1 LRISLK
7 AARVS
12 RRLNQH
18 VENLALVVDRTPEVH
33 PLAGNPDHHLIQMP
47 SIARARAAPSQP
59 ASDHWSEFQHP
70 ASDGPIGDV
79 ETSLGEQI
87 LDVAIA

>member
-1 LRISLK
+1 
-7 AARVS
+7 
-12 RRLNQH
+12 
-18 VENLALVVDRTPEVH
+18 
-33 PLAGNPDHHLIQMP
+33 MP